1 MFILSQIRANIFF
14 FFSRYRRIEQQFLPA
29 RMMEVTPLLGGQVKE
44 RKKKGVSS
52 YFHLT
57 PFSIFKRAHKI
68 VVRNGR
74 LVDVTEEEEDKLAI
88 TALKKV
94 REVV

>member
-1 MFILSQIRANIFF
+1 LSQVRANIFLNF
-14 FFSRYRRIEQQFLPA
+14 FFFRYRRIEQQFLPA

-44 RKKKGVSS
+44 KKGGFFIFS
-52 YFHLT
+52 LT
-57 PFSIFKRAHKI
+57 YFSIFKRAHKI

-88 TALKKV
+88 TALK
-94 REVV
+94 R